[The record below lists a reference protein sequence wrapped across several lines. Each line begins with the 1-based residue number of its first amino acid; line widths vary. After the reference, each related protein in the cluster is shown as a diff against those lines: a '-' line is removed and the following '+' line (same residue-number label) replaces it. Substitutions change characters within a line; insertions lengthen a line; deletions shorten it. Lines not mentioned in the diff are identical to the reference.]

1 MCVGSGKLGYKRY
14 IGDMK
19 LTAFQ
24 VNQVRFYFK
33 EVSLS
38 RGVAQLGR

>member
-1 MCVGSGKLGYKRY
+1 MCVGSEKLGYKRY

-24 VNQVRFYFK
+24 VKRVRFYFK

-38 RGVAQLGR
+38 RSVAQLVR